1 RKLYYD
7 HRALQSYAPTP
18 REAWRPRDTRRGR
31 TQNTAAHDPR
41 DERPPHRRHARD
53 TRTPRTPFRARAKPA
68 RHAGGSY
75 VCLRR
80 NSMTM
85 TQALGWALVHSLWQC
100 ALAAAGLAALLAVLP
115 PRAARARY
123 ALAVATLALTL
134 ALPIGTL
141 VRLHDASPE
150 TTAGSPITAAPA
162 PASRAPAASPE
173 PMPLSPQATHRYG
186 SAAPAIAVLRLVPPI
201 RARLELLLPWIVVLW
216 LTGVV
221 ALSLRLASGW
231 LAARRLRALGIR
243 PAPEPCVAA
252 LRRLAARLRVS
263 QPVRLLQS
271 TLVQVPAVLGWVR
284 PVILLPASALT
295 GLTPLQLEALLA

>member
-1 RKLYYD
+1 MAAWELHRSRGASVARSVHAGRLHHRPQVAAD
-7 HRALQSYAPTP
+7 HDG
-18 REAWRPRDTRRGR
+18 EGPRDTRRLDALAPVRGGHGAGR
-31 TQNTAAHDPR
+31 RTAAHDRGPGRARIRRIDRVAGAVRSLHHPR
-41 DERPPHRRHARD
+41 HDAGVGQRPPAARQNSGRH
-53 TRTPRTPFRARAKPA
+53 T
-68 RHAGGSY
+68 
-75 VCLRR
+75 
-80 NSMTM
+80 MTV

-186 SAAPAIAVLRLVPPI
+186 SAAPALA
-201 RARLELLLPWIVVLW
+201 
-216 LTGVV
+216 G
-221 ALSLRLASGW
+221 LRLAPPPLPRPPLPPPRI
-231 LAARRLRALGIR
+231 LALWVTR
-243 PAPEPCVAA
+243 VAA
-252 LRRLAARLRVS
+252 FS
-263 QPVRLLQS
+263 
-271 TLVQVPAVLGWVR
+271 
-284 PVILLPASALT
+284 
-295 GLTPLQLEALLA
+295 